1 MGAGACPRWKPAI
14 PDQGPPK
21 DMQTG
26 RSGYLHC
33 NRRDWTMAYF
43 GRDANP
49 LLVTAFLAV
58 WTLVGV
64 LYLIDALK
72 AL

>member
-1 MGAGACPRWKPAI
+1 
-14 PDQGPPK
+14 
-21 DMQTG
+21 
-26 RSGYLHC
+26 
-33 NRRDWTMAYF
+33 MAYF